1 MGIRGMMFGQ
11 KKAASRGTSLANSI
25 PFARSDKIVNEFDH
39 FDHVLVAG
47 LWTSPNQLHILE
59 SHP

>member
-1 MGIRGMMFGQ
+1 MMFGQ